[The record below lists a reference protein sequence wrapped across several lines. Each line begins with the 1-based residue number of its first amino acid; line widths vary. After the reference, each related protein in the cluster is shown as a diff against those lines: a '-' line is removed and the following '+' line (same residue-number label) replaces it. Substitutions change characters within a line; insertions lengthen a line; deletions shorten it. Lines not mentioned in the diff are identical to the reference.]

1 MKFFVDTAD
10 TKEIADL
17 AATGL
22 LDGVTTN
29 PSLIQKSG
37 RKFLEVVEEICGLVP
52 GPVSAEVVALDHETM
67 MKEAAVLRG
76 IAKNVCIKV
85 PLTIDG
91 LKTCKKLTDDSVM
104 VNVTLC
110 FSANQA
116 LLAAKAGASFIS
128 PFVGRHDDVGFDGMQ
143 LISDIRLIY
152 DNYGFDTEILVAS
165 VRHPIH
171 VLESARIGADVMT
184 APPAVIRALFNHPLT
199 EKGIAAFLADW
210 EKTGQTIG

>member
-10 TKEIADL
+10 TAEIREL

-29 PSLIQKSG
+29 PSLIHKSG
-37 RKFLEVVEEICGLVP
+37 RKFLEVVEEICGIVD

-67 MKEAAVLRG
+67 MKEAEVLRK
-76 IAKNVCIKV
+76 IADNVCIKV

-91 LKTCKKLTDDSVM
+91 LKTCKALTDDGTL

-128 PFVGRHDDVGFDGMQ
+128 PFVGRHDDNGFDGMA
-143 LISDIRLIY
+143 LIGDIRLIY

-184 APPAVIRALFNHPLT
+184 APPSVIKMLSKHVLT
-199 EKGIAAFLADW
+199 DKGLEGFAADW
-210 EKTGQTIG
+210 AKTGQTIL